1 MLPDDDTTDK
11 RPAITAKSPA
21 SYGHNGQNGDNI
33 IERTKLSLP
42 SLSGLD
48 QTPLS
53 SPPTMPAT
61 STAIPLYEHPREE
74 ATLPHAQIPDVS
86 ASDII
91 ARPLHQRE
99 EATLPH
105 AQIPGPQYAH
115 TQTINQ
121 PARKRRFPY
130 LLLTLCLL
138 SFGAG
143 AFICAYIN
151 PPAHGPSHELA
162 APHAQ
167 QRSTIPLA
175 NALLG
180 NGSFRVGEQP
190 TFILHGH
197 GGNVTVAATNT
208 NMITVKTS
216 GKGRDH
222 SANGDNQ
229 GINYSRSYDGQRHD
243 VITMTIA
250 SGQIDTI
257 IEVPASTKVQIAVD
271 SGSISVTGVSE
282 VNIDTTSGNL
292 DIEEI
297 SKSVRASTTNGDI
310 TARNLKGQVEMETVN
325 GSIRATTIAGQVQAI
340 TQNGDVIL
348 REAALKSQS
357 TLKTTYGSVYFS
369 GTIDPQG
376 TYALGTHSGNVNLTL
391 PDNTPLQLHART
403 SSGSVYS
410 ELGQSING
418 AQVTINVGNGSITAR
433 KAI

>member
-1 MLPDDDTTDK
+1 MLPDDNITDK
-11 RPAITAKSPA
+11 RPAITSKSPA
-21 SYGHNGQNGDNI
+21 PYGRNGQNRESI
-33 IERTKLSLP
+33 IERTKLPLP

-48 QTPLS
+48 LTPLS
-53 SPPTMPAT
+53 PPSAIPIVPPT
-61 STAIPLYEHPREE
+61 STTIPLHE
-74 ATLPHAQIPDVS
+74 Q
-86 ASDII
+86 
-91 ARPLHQRE
+91 QRE
-99 EATLPH
+99 EATLPDP
-105 AQIPGPQYAH
+105 QIPQH
-115 TQTINQ
+115 THTPIIDQ

-143 AFICAYIN
+143 AFVYAYIN
-151 PPAHGPSHELA
+151 PPAHGPSHELV
-162 APHAQ
+162 APDAH
-167 QRSTIPLA
+167 QRNTIPLA

-197 GGNVTVAATNT
+197 SGNVTVTAANT

-216 GKGRDH
+216 KKGGNLD
-222 SANGDNQ
+222 ANGDSQ
-229 GINYSRSYDGQRHD
+229 GINYSRSYHGQRHD

-250 SGQIDTI
+250 SGQIDST
-257 IEVPASTKVQIAVD
+257 IEVPASTQVQIAVD
-271 SGSISVTGVSE
+271 SGSISVTGVSG

-297 SKSVRASTTNGDI
+297 GKSVHAYTTNGDI

-348 REAALKSQS
+348 REATLNSQS

-376 TYALGTHSGNVNLTL
+376 TYTLGTHSGNVNLTL

-403 SSGSVYS
+403 SSGSIYS
-410 ELGQSING
+410 EFAQSSNG
-418 AQVTINVGNGSITAR
+418 AQIIINVGSGSITAR